1 MTCKQ
6 VHHLLVA
13 CWGDIDKLEAPA
25 AGHLA
30 QCAECRREAEMLRLT
45 HGLLSETE
53 AAPQKAPK
61 GFAHQTMARLG
72 DARPAHASW
81 RDRLVGWLSPP
92 APVLEPVR
100 AAAFALA
107 LILVVGGGV
116 ALYHG
121 AVPPEGIAPGG
132 GVVVANA
139 VDSAEYGPEAPIDFE
154 ALVLQHETL
163 ALTETLSEDAGVHL
177 VSYRR

>member
-6 VHHLLVA
+6 VHHLLVT
-13 CWGDIDKLEAPA
+13 CWGDTDKLGAPA
-25 AGHLA
+25 ARHLA
-30 QCAECRREAEMLRLT
+30 QCAKCRREAEMLRLA
-45 HGLLSETE
+45 HRLLGESE
-53 AAPQKAPK
+53 AAGQKAPR
-61 GFAHQTMARLG
+61 GFAHQIMARLG
-72 DARPAHASW
+72 EARPAHASW
-81 RDRLVGWLSPP
+81 HDRLLGWLSAP

-100 AAAFALA
+100 AAAFAMA

-121 AVPPEGIAPGG
+121 AVTPQGISPGG
-132 GVVVANA
+132 GALVANA
-139 VDSAEYGPEAPIDFE
+139 VDSAEYGPEGPIDFE

-163 ALTETLSEDAGVHL
+163 ALTQTLSEDAGVHL